1 MESVCKRKKDWL
13 FPLLCG
19 IAGITMI
26 SVFIFAGINNYGM
39 EGDEVFSYI
48 SATSMGGF
56 KGICYLDD
64 QTWYDADYFK
74 NALTATGQECFNLK
88 MVVENQAMD
97 VHPPLYYI
105 FLNFVASIF
114 SGKFSPWFGIGLNI
128 FFMELMAI
136 GLYLLLQFF
145 LNNRYMSL
153 FLCTLFCCSGLSLD
167 MLLFIRMYVLLMAL
181 VVFQS
186 WYHLILYRQILADND
201 VPGGVKKYL
210 RDYLIL
216 MIITLLGALT
226 QYYFLVYQCLIAAFF
241 VIGLWIHKKY
251 LDSFRYIGT
260 MAVSGLIYICLYP
273 AMLEHVFFKYRGR
286 EAVHKF
292 LKEGTLFGDVISMFS
307 SFDEKLYKGWLL
319 PLLIILTLLTI
330 VLYVRGK
337 VEKLKLWRGLC
348 LIFPALIYFFGI
360 SKASPF
366 VSIRYVSPVAP
377 LIYTAV
383 TVWGW
388 YLLEHVGK
396 KPFSLKRNCMLFCL
410 LLFFAVFDFQKE
422 PVKEAYFTERKNL
435 VDELA
440 EEVDNCIY
448 ITGDEYNWKMWEDY
462 VNYPQFQGL
471 FFIDG
476 RERQT
481 ISDKKVKE
489 QETLVVYIDKALCL
503 EEIYEYMRD
512 NLLVKNFEIKYE
524 TAYTYIVLAK

>member
-1 MESVCKRKKDWL
+1 
-13 FPLLCG
+13 
-19 IAGITMI
+19 MI
-26 SVFIFAGINNYGM
+26 NIFIFAGINNYGM

-74 NALTATGQECFNLK
+74 NALTATDEECFNLK

-114 SGKFSPWFGIGLNI
+114 AGRFSTWFGIGLNI
-128 FFMELMAI
+128 FFMIIMAI
-136 GLYLLLQFF
+136 GLYLLLQYF

-153 FLCTLFCCSGLSLD
+153 FLCTLFCCSGLSIE
-167 MLLFIRMYVLLMAL
+167 MVLFIRMYVLLMAL
-181 VVFQS
+181 TVFQS
-186 WYHLILYRQILADND
+186 WYHLKLYRQILVEKGAS
-201 VPGGVKKYL
+201 GSKKEYF

-216 MIITLLGALT
+216 MILTLLGALT
-226 QYYFLVYQCLIAAFF
+226 HYYFLIYQCLIAAFF

-251 LDSFRYIGT
+251 PDSFRYIGT
-260 MAVSGLIYICLYP
+260 MAVSGIIYLCLYP

-307 SFDEKLYKGWLL
+307 SFNEKLFKGWLL
-319 PLLIILTLLTI
+319 PLLAVFIIITVVLL
-330 VLYVRGK
+330 VRGR
-337 VEKLKLWRGLC
+337 VEKAKLWRGFCFIL
-348 LIFPALIYFFGI
+348 PSLIYFFGI
-360 SKASPF
+360 SKASPI

-377 LIYTAV
+377 LIYTTVA
-383 TVWGW
+383 VWGQ
-388 YLLEHVGK
+388 YLLTHANISTSG
-396 KPFSLKRNCMLFCL
+396 LKRSYILSGLF
-410 LLFFAVFDFQKE
+410 LLFLVFCFQKE
-422 PVKEAYFTERKNL
+422 PVKELYFTERKSV

-440 EEVDNCIY
+440 KETDYCIY

-476 RERQT
+476 RKKQV
-481 ISDKKVKE
+481 ISDEKVMK
-489 QETLVVYIDKALCL
+489 QEAFAVYIDKTLSL
-503 EEIYEYMRD
+503 EEIYKYMQD
-512 NLLVKNFEIKYE
+512 NLAVKDFEIKYE
-524 TAYTYIVLAK
+524 TVYTYIVLAK